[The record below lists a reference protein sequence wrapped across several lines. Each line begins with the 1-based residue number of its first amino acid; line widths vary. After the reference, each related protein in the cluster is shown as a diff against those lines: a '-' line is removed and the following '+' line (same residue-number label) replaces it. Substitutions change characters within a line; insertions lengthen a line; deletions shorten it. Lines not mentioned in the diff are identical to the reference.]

1 VEQKK
6 ECWRGMWYTY
16 RKMYSLGEVLGED
29 HIEEEEIRLCRGQ
42 GIRTLE
48 ENYRTTKENRG

>member
-1 VEQKK
+1 
-6 ECWRGMWYTY
+6 
-16 RKMYSLGEVLGED
+16 MYSLGEVLGED
-29 HIEEEEIRLCRGQ
+29 HIEKEEIRLCRGQ

>member
-1 VEQKK
+1 
-6 ECWRGMWYTY
+6 
-16 RKMYSLGEVLGED
+16 MYSLGEVLGED
-29 HIEEEEIRLCRGQ
+29 HIEEEEIRLYRGQ